1 MNNIVPHKYNI
12 TLAKR
17 NLLKKHKSLIIWFTG
32 LSGAGK
38 STLANQ
44 VEKALF
50 EKGIH
55 TYTLDGDN
63 IRRGLNQDL
72 GFTEEDRTENLRRIA
87 EVAKLLLDSGTVV
100 LSAFITP
107 LHTDRRLVQDIIG
120 KENYVEVFVHTSLE
134 ECEKRD
140 VKGLYRKARTGKI
153 KDFTGI
159 NAPYEAPLN
168 PEITIF
174 TENETVTQ
182 AVEKIIKYI
191 QPKIRIDHYE

>member
-44 VEKALF
+44 VEKSLF

-120 KENYVEVFVHTSLE
+120 KENYVEVFVQTSLE